1 MEIKFSDRIKECA
14 PGVRVLAYE
23 VEVKNDPTSDSL
35 WEAVK
40 MEAEKIRA
48 QYAIDEIKNR
58 PAILATRNAY
68 KALGKDPNRYR
79 PSAEA
84 LCRRVV
90 NCKELYRLT
99 TLVDFIN
106 LLSMETGHSIGGFDA
121 DKIEGDTLLL
131 DAGTKDDVYHG
142 IGRGILN
149 IENLPVY
156 RDKVGGIG
164 TPTSDEERT
173 KLTEETSRLLMLINV
188 YDETENL
195 EELERKTTDLLQT
208 LCSPSSIKCTPYH
221 CNR

>member
-23 VEVKNDPTSDSL
+23 VEVQNAPTSDSL
-35 WEAVK
+35 WEAVEK
-40 MEAEKIRA
+40 EAEKIRA
-48 QYAIDEIKNR
+48 QYAIDEIKYR

-90 NCKELYRLT
+90 NGKELYRLT

-131 DAGTKDDVYHG
+131 DAGTKDDIYHG

-156 RDKVGGIG
+156 RDKAGGIG

-173 KLTEETSRLLMLINV
+173 KLTEETSHLLMLINV

-195 EELERKTTDLLQT
+195 EELEKKTTELLTT
-208 LCSPSSIKCTPYH
+208 LCSPSSICCTPYH
-221 CNR
+221 CQK